1 METQNQVQNK
11 KPKPIA
17 GKYTTQLSEQEQRE
31 QQFKDEL
38 NKRGQAGLGGVL
50 GLAGL
55 AAPFIEGKNY
65 YLATQAERAMALAD
79 AGANE
84 FDPLLRQNYI
94 NQGPYSLITDEALN
108 KVNAYVPPGQT
119 GFVPSDLTMAGK
131 FNQVFEE
138 LKKNNPE
145 IRRQITVS
153 PGPQPARF
161 SYTGLTEEDL
171 GKTGQKGYIWANPEK
186 PQFGYAVGNYNRGVK
201 KTGNPAINLLA
212 VNMPGEQ
219 EQLFKTTGEIVRD
232 DSFATNRGW
241 GERKYNKNDDVM
253 FPKENILGRAE
264 VTAADIYTK
273 MHDLGLAPKVG
284 DFINTP
290 ATAFEELTNEYAK
303 AIKTDPVTALQELA
317 TPVTPLGVT
326 PRETGKL
333 PTYKQFLVE
342 EATPEAVRRSGIGTV
357 YLNKD
362 RPLAGVELPENQR
375 MFLETTDNGRWN
387 ITKHFEV
394 NPSLVNPKNKAVDFL
409 RRQSGVGV
417 MSGLGLAMDPQ
428 INQALQKGDY
438 QEAAMVGGIG
448 IAAGTTGEAAVK
460 RGLAEL
466 AKRGIAAP
474 LKIASVAAAPL
485 SAITTATL
493 APGSSP
499 QPQAVGTYQGS
510 TVFRNPQGAFVAAPG
525 GKPTRLGQA
534 IKGGKP
540 TFVPW
545 GSVAGTKVGP
555 RTVGR
560 PWWDVGQF
568 FGR

>member
-11 KPKPIA
+11 KPKSIA
-17 GKYTTQLSEQEQRE
+17 GKYATQLSEQEQRD

-38 NKRGQAGLGGVL
+38 NKRGQAGLGGML

-94 NQGPYSLITDEALN
+94 NQGPYSLITNEALN
-108 KVNAYVPPGQT
+108 KINTYVPPGQT
-119 GFVPSDLTMAGK
+119 RFVPADLTMAGK

-138 LKKNNPE
+138 LKKGNPE

-153 PGPQPARF
+153 PGPQPRRL
-161 SYTGLTEEDL
+161 SYENLTEADL
-171 GKTGQKGYIWANPEK
+171 GKTGQKGYVWGNPDQ
-186 PQFGYAVGNYNRGVK
+186 PQFGYVIGNYNRGAQK
-201 KTGNPAINLLA
+201 ASNPAINLLV
-212 VNMPGEQ
+212 VNMPSDQ
-219 EQLFKTTGEIVRD
+219 ERRFRTTGEIVKD
-232 DSFATNRGW
+232 DSFITNRGW
-241 GERKYNKNDDVM
+241 GERKIESGDVM

-264 VTAADIYTK
+264 VTAADVYTK
-273 MHDLGLAPKVG
+273 MRDLGLSPELG
-284 DFINTP
+284 DFTRDP
-290 ATAFEELTNEYAK
+290 AKAFKELTDSYAE
-303 AIKTDPVTALQELA
+303 AVNTNPITALQELA
-317 TPVTPLGVT
+317 SPVTPLGVST
-326 PRETGKL
+326 RETGKL
-333 PTYKQFLVE
+333 PIHQQFLLE
-342 EATPEAVRRSGIGTV
+342 NATPEAIRRSGIGTV
-357 YLNKD
+357 YLDDNAPITNI
-362 RPLAGVELPENQR
+362 RVPENQR
-375 MFLETTDNGRWN
+375 MFLETTTDNGWN
-387 ITKHFEV
+387 VTRHFEV
-394 NPSLVNPKNKAVDFL
+394 NPSLINPKNKAVDFL

-438 QEAAMVGGIG
+438 AEAAMVGGIG
-448 IAAGTTGEAAVK
+448 IAAGTAGEATVK

-474 LKIASVAAAPL
+474 LRIASVAAAPI

-499 QPQAVGTYQGS
+499 QPQAVGTYKGS
-510 TVFRNPQGAFVAAPG
+510 TVYRNPQGALVAAPG
-525 GKPTRLGQA
+525 GKPMRLGQA
-534 IKGGKP
+534 VKGGKT

-545 GSVAGTKVGP
+545 GSVAGTQVGP
-555 RTVGR
+555 RIVGR